1 MDKNGRFLL
10 FFLLAGIVGLINGL
24 FGGGGGMLC
33 VPIFKKMLALPDK
46 KAHATTIA
54 AISLISFPTLC
65 IYLCTLD
72 YSWQNIILVTIGTL
86 FGGVV
91 GGFRSSGSC
100 VLHLADVFCR
110 LGTAGPVAAGE
121 RMACG
126 VPESCHLLWT
136 HPRRVHRLRQVPP
149 PETRGGGHR
158 RADGVVW
165 DLRHR
170 Q

>member
-91 GGFRSSGSC
+91 GSLLLNKISDKLLNFLFIVVLVFSGIKM
-100 VLHLADVFCR
+100 LF
-110 LGTAGPVAAGE
+110 
-121 RMACG
+121 
-126 VPESCHLLWT
+126 
-136 HPRRVHRLRQVPP
+136 
-149 PETRGGGHR
+149 
-158 RADGVVW
+158 
-165 DLRHR
+165 
-170 Q
+170 